1 MNDTTT
7 YTSPDT
13 VSKSTAEEL
22 EHIFAYYSG
31 QRDKKDQDVIVQ
43 MLREIQDVN
52 GILTQ
57 ELKERAAQTAEVPLS
72 LIHLL
77 IRTYP
82 SLKEAAYA
90 HVITVCSGE
99 RCAKK
104 NGRLIA
110 ELVRKE
116 LGIGKNNL
124 SADGTCLLKTQNCL
138 KQCKTSA
145 NFMIDDVL
153 YSNIK
158 PEDVPNILRQ
168 ALSVKK

>member
-1 MNDTTT
+1 MNHTTL
-7 YTSPDT
+7 YTSPNA
-13 VSKSTAEEL
+13 VSKNTTEEL
-22 EHIFAYYSG
+22 EHIFAYYAD
-31 QRDKKDQDVIVQ
+31 QRDKKDQNVIVQ

-57 ELKERAAQTAEVPLS
+57 ELKEQAAQTAEVPLS
-72 LIHLL
+72 LIQLL

-82 SLKEAAYA
+82 SLKEAAYT

-110 ELVRKE
+110 ELIRKE
-116 LGIGKNNL
+116 LGIGNNNL

-145 NFMIDDVL
+145 NFMIDDIL
-153 YSNIK
+153 YSNVK
-158 PEDVPNILRQ
+158 PEDVTDILRQ